1 MSREQITKRRKL
13 HSLVSS
19 CVVAALPAVA
29 LASPPSDAAVGQIDA
44 ILNFCVKSVPSLE
57 RSAGLYR
64 TAWIGNASPGAR
76 NSKAYKDAYD
86 QVSEALEKGNHGQ
99 EIAACVAG
107 LNKHKEHEDR
117 DRDQWDTHHG
127 QKPR

>member
-1 MSREQITKRRKL
+1 VIKIQMTGGRKL
-13 HSLVSS
+13 HALVGT
-19 CVVAALPAVA
+19 CLLAALPAVA

-44 ILNFCVKSVPSLE
+44 ILNFCVKSVPALE
-57 RSAGLYR
+57 RKAGLYR

-99 EIAACVAG
+99 EVAACVAG
-107 LNKHKEHEDR
+107 LDLDRHREREDR
-117 DRDQWDTHHG
+117 EAHHG
-127 QKPR
+127 HGRR

>member
-1 MSREQITKRRKL
+1 MTRGQMTRGRKL
-13 HSLVSS
+13 HMLVGT
-19 CVVAALPAVA
+19 CLVATLPALA

-44 ILNFCVKSVPSLE
+44 ILNFCAKSVPSLE
-57 RSAGLYR
+57 KNAGLYR

-107 LNKHKEHEDR
+107 LGKHGEGEDR
-117 DRDQWDTHHG
+117 KAHHG
-127 QKPR
+127 HGRR